1 MENDIDNEVP
11 EITAANPDGGAE
23 RLDADPVTSDLHSHL
38 DSLLDEAEQQT
49 QPEPIT
55 NNEDTDNQHSAEP
68 VSPPADEV
76 ARQTGNPNGEPA
88 SQDQVLP
95 GQNYGQGTA
104 DQRPEIDPEI
114 AQIEQ
119 PRNLSEKNQNNWRK
133 LQETASH
140 YKKQAEEAEILR
152 QRLAEAETKPAS
164 TPEDYDELKKFRA
177 IFDIK
182 NDPSFKSKYEE
193 PLENAKQSIYSVMRK
208 NGASDELIES
218 IEKAGGPE
226 KIDQNWWKTNA
237 IDKLQLTDAEKLKRG
252 LLDISDLKEQ
262 QEKEISHAAE
272 NAEQILE
279 ERKNKSIN
287 WYKQES
293 EGIQKHIDDITKEIP
308 WARYQQAPQNATQ
321 DQVEKIQQHN
331 AMVSDLHNKF
341 NTALWPQNAQE
352 RASVAAAAVLSHK
365 LADQLRLEQTHRASV
380 MEQIKRLTDENN
392 RLKGAGKIPKTNV
405 TSPSPAKSDVNS
417 RIKMNAS
424 DAIDLGL
431 DEAGA

>member
-1 MENDIDNEVP
+1 MENETDNEVP
-11 EITAANPDGGAE
+11 EITAANPNGGAE
-23 RLDADPVTSDLHSHL
+23 RLDADPVTQDIHNHL
-38 DSLLDEAEQQT
+38 DSLLDEAEQET

-55 NNEDTDNQHSAEP
+55 TNEETNNQPINEP
-68 VSPPADEV
+68 VSPSAGEM
-76 ARQTGNPNGEPA
+76 AGQTGDPDGQPA
-88 SQDQVLP
+88 PQDQVLP
-95 GQNYGQGTA
+95 VQNNSEGSS

-119 PRNLSEKNQNNWRK
+119 PRNLSEKNQKNWRK
-133 LQETASH
+133 LQEAASH
-140 YKKQAEEAEILR
+140 YKKQAEEAEVLR
-152 QRLAEAETKPAS
+152 QRLAETNSQSAP
-164 TPEDYDELKKFRA
+164 TPPDYEELKKFRA
-177 IFDIK
+177 VFDIK

-193 PLENAKQSIYSVMRK
+193 PLKNAKETIYSVMKK
-208 NGASDELIES
+208 NGATDELIES
-218 IEKAGGPE
+218 IEKAGGPD
-226 KIDQNWWKTNA
+226 KIDQNWWKENA
-237 IDKLQLTDAEKLKRG
+237 IDKLPMLDADDLKDNLKSINKLKM
-252 LLDISDLKEQ
+252 E
-262 QEKEISHAAE
+262 QEKEISYAAE

-279 ERKNKSIN
+279 ERKNQSIN

-293 EGIQKHIDDITKEIP
+293 EGIQKHIEDITKEIP

-321 DQVEKIQQHN
+321 DQVAKIQQHN

-365 LADQLRLEQTHRASV
+365 LADQLRLEQNARGNMV
-380 MEQIKRLTDENN
+380 EQLKKLTEENN

-417 RIKMNAS
+417 RIKMNSS
-424 DAIDLGL
+424 DAIDMGL

>member
-1 MENDIDNEVP
+1 MENETDNEVP

-23 RLDADPVTSDLHSHL
+23 RLDADPVTSNLHDQL
-38 DSLLDEAEQQT
+38 DSLLDEAEQET

-55 NNEDTDNQHSAEP
+55 TNEETNNKPPVEP
-68 VSPPADEV
+68 VSPSAGEMAGQAGDSNGQPA
-76 ARQTGNPNGEPA
+76 P
-88 SQDQVLP
+88 QDQVLP
-95 GQNYGQGTA
+95 VQNNDQGTA

-152 QRLAEAETKPAS
+152 QRLAEAETKPSAA
-164 TPEDYDELKKFRA
+164 PEDYDELKKFRA

-208 NGASDELIES
+208 NGASDELIDS

-262 QEKEISHAAE
+262 QEKEIAHAAE

-293 EGIQKHIDDITKEIP
+293 EGIQKHIEDITKEIP

-321 DQVEKIQQHN
+321 DQVAKIQQHN

-365 LADQLRLEQTHRASV
+365 LADQLRLEQNARGNMV
-380 MEQIKRLTDENN
+380 EQLKKLTEENN

-405 TSPSPAKSDVNS
+405 TSPSPAKADVNS
-417 RIKMNAS
+417 RIKMNSS
-424 DAIDLGL
+424 DAIDMGL